1 MQNVTDQPVSDE
13 KTTPD
18 VCLEQVIFSYHHP
31 DTGTVKALEDVSL
44 SIPRGGYAA
53 LLGRNGSGK
62 STMAKLINVLELP
75 ESGRV
80 VVLGHDTADETFFWE
95 IRRSCGMV
103 FQNPDNQIV
112 GTIVEEDVAF
122 GPENLG
128 IPSAEIRR
136 RVDEA
141 LAYVGMSAFAL
152 RQPSQLSGGQKQK
165 VAIAGI
171 LAMQPQV
178 LLLDESTSMLDPVSR
193 DDFLSVVEK
202 LRREKGMTLIHITHD
217 MSEACRADK
226 VFILDHGKLALSGTP
241 GEVFSRVEEVRAL
254 GLDVPVYADIAYQT
268 AALLEEE
275 VRREDLSSRE
285 RAIASVRDML
295 RDLPRRSSHRD
306 YLEKDQPVAGENL
319 EVLRVEGLCHAYEKE
334 GGNVLQDVSFSVRKG
349 EIFAIIGH
357 SGSGKT
363 TLISHLN
370 GLLRPQKGTVTVR
383 TDDQG
388 SPLTTEKNADIK
400 RIRRSVGLLFQY
412 PEYQLFEESVEK
424 DIAFGPK
431 KMGLDPEE
439 IERRVT
445 ASLSLVGLD
454 ETFRQRSPFELSG
467 GQKRRVALAGV
478 IAMDP
483 EILVLDEPAAGL
495 DPVGR
500 REVLSY
506 ARVLK
511 EQGKTV
517 IIVSHNMDEAARY
530 ADRILVLKEGR
541 VCVMD
546 RPEILYAD
554 REGLA
559 RYGITQPETVVFLE
573 EFRKEYPA
581 IETTFFE
588 PRDAAAELIRVATA
602 PAREGGDRV

>member
-1 MQNVTDQPVSDE
+1 MQNESDKPVIEREAS
-13 KTTPD
+13 PD
-18 VCLEQVIFSYHHP
+18 VYLEEVTFSYHHP
-31 DTGTVKALEDVSL
+31 DTGTVKALEEISL
-44 SIPRGGYAA
+44 TIPRGGYVA

-75 ESGRV
+75 DSGRV
-80 VVLGHDTADETFFWE
+80 IVMGHDTVDESFFWE

-128 IPSAEIRR
+128 VPSAEIRR

-141 LAYVGMSAFAL
+141 LAYVGMSAFSL

-171 LAMQPQV
+171 LAMQPHI

-226 VFILDHGKLALSGTP
+226 VFILDHGRLAMSGTP
-241 GEVFSRVEEVRAL
+241 GEVFSRVEDVRAL

-268 AALLEEE
+268 AALLGEP
-275 VRREDLSSRE
+275 VHREDLSSRK
-285 RAIASVRDML
+285 RAISSVRDRL
-295 RDLPRRSSHRD
+295 RRLPQRSDRRDFR
-306 YLEKDQPVAGENL
+306 EENSPSIT
-319 EVLRVEGLCHAYEKE
+319 ENREILRVEGLCHAYEKE
-334 GGNVLQDVSFSVRKG
+334 GGNVLEDVSFSVRKG

-370 GLLRPQKGTVTVR
+370 GLLRPQKGTITVFAG
-383 TDDQG
+383 DGDA
-388 SPLTTEKNADIK
+388 PLTTEKNADIK
-400 RIRRSVGLLFQY
+400 RIRRKVGLLFQY

-431 KMGLDPEE
+431 KMGLEPEE
-439 IERRVT
+439 VERRVT

-506 ARVLK
+506 AKVLK

-530 ADRILVLKEGR
+530 ADRILVLKDGR
-541 VCVMD
+541 MCVMD
-546 RPEILYAD
+546 RPEKLYAD

-559 RYGITQPETVVFLE
+559 RFGITQPETVVFLE
-573 EFRKEYPA
+573 EFRAEYPS
-581 IETTFFE
+581 IVTTFFE
-588 PRDAAAELIRVATA
+588 PKDAAAELIRAATA
-602 PAREGGDRV
+602 VTREGGDAV